1 MEIQNTDPRNE
12 HNPVTMEYLNQ
23 ARPKL
28 SLPVEV
34 TVFVADNLKL
44 KLKERKLGLYL
55 YSLSWQKRVR

>member
-1 MEIQNTDPRNE
+1 MEIQNTDPINE
-12 HNPVTMEYLNQ
+12 HNLVTIEYLNQ

-28 SLPVEV
+28 NLPVEV